1 MFYCIINDKKYTLR
15 LTSTSIKTIH
25 PVFIIPVPA
34 FLKAG
39 AVWRVLKLC
48 TIFWESAQ
56 NNETLKI
63 EYLLAFQT
71 YSDQASKIWA
81 RECLIENKYN
91 LHEAYFELNVY
102 DPNFVVEIEN
112 AFKKYGIKCIHGDDN
127 VITVV

>member
-1 MFYCIINDKKYTLR
+1 MFYSIINDEKYTLR

-56 NNETLKI
+56 NNEILKR
-63 EYLLAFQT
+63 EYLLAFRT
-71 YSDQASKIWA
+71 YGDQPSTIWA
-81 RECLIENKYN
+81 RECLIENKYS
-91 LHEAYFELNVY
+91 LHEAYFELKVY
-102 DPNFVVEIEN
+102 DPILVVEIEN
-112 AFKKYGIKCIHGDDN
+112 AFKKYGIKCIRGDDN
-127 VITVV
+127 VITIV